1 MFPGW
6 FSDTFLLSKDV
17 EINLHFTTDGPIDQP
32 NVDLQIG
39 TDNKTDNVSISRII
53 AGNGTSWKAGY
64 TIQEGDMGLIE
75 WSISGSD
82 RAGLAL
88 ERKDNV
94 TQIDSLKFVKYVS
107 KKYEAYTLA
116 PSISSLS
123 FSTLSNSTDPDNT
136 TQLLLKAGESA
147 TLNFQTSDRVSPSS
161 SGSLAPVFEVYDS
174 SDNNITAGLN
184 VQIIGQPEG
193 KQWQAS
199 FTVPDNQTNYDN
211 ITTNIG
217 FKLIVYDPYGNQR
230 MIRFDDHLNPIQPN
244 QTVQAPA
251 KGLTIDTRSP
261 NVNSIELSTDNLLS
275 GTLFNDLTGQKK
287 LTDLVALE
295 GDNIT
300 LKFETAERVI
310 TPKVHFKGNEEA
322 AFSQQING
330 ISDTSGKKWEAVYKV
345 SSNDNGLVGLT
356 FTGSDPAGNAV
367 TFDNASVTSLNS
379 VTMDT
384 ISPSVISVLLATNNT
399 GKLYDDLSGLVLDN
413 ESVSKD
419 GDNVTLEFVTSE
431 RVIDNISVNFD
442 GTIITA
448 SKQILGTED
457 KTGTKWEAVYPVP
470 QNIRGL
476 VSFSFS
482 GYDPAEI

>member
-1 MFPGW
+1 MSSLDFDEYKNKKYEVDITPPKIDSLVLEIIGIDNVSRVGFP
-6 FSDTFLLSKDV
+6 DTFLLSKDV

-94 TQIDSLKFVKYVS
+94 TQIDSLKFVKYVN

-116 PSISSLS
+116 PNISSLS

-136 TQLLLKAGESA
+136 TQLLLKGGESA

-184 VQIIGQPEG
+184 VQITGQPEG

-199 FTVPDNQTNYDN
+199 FTVPDNQTSYDN
-211 ITTNIG
+211 LTTNIG

-244 QTVQAPA
+244 QTVQAPV
-251 KGLTIDTRSP
+251 KGGIDTRSP

-287 LTDLVALE
+287 SPILLLWR
-295 GDNIT
+295 G
-300 LKFETAERVI
+300 RHY
-310 TPKVHFKGNEEA
+310 P
-322 AFSQQING
+322 QI
-330 ISDTSGKKWEAVYKV
+330 
-345 SSNDNGLVGLT
+345 
-356 FTGSDPAGNAV
+356 
-367 TFDNASVTSLNS
+367 
-379 VTMDT
+379 
-384 ISPSVISVLLATNNT
+384 
-399 GKLYDDLSGLVLDN
+399 
-413 ESVSKD
+413 
-419 GDNVTLEFVTSE
+419 
-431 RVIDNISVNFD
+431 
-442 GTIITA
+442 
-448 SKQILGTED
+448 
-457 KTGTKWEAVYPVP
+457 
-470 QNIRGL
+470 
-476 VSFSFS
+476 
-482 GYDPAEI
+482 